1 MIATVRIYYLTEFYY
16 TFLTKLCQTF
26 MLLNLNP
33 IMSVIANVPAAT
45 AATVRSLKLSIRDFM
60 VWLVDCS
67 LQSCKKVVE
76 FRCPDC
82 RGVPVCSFSL
92 LFQSSLNAFLQHID
106 AWYSASIPPEN
117 CHQSYCDSRGRRSSR
132 SGSTPVC
139 TLTVCLISFRW
150 RLSKVLIQDMMLL
163 AI

>member
-1 MIATVRIYYLTEFYY
+1 MYYLTDFHH

-45 AATVRSLKLSIRDFM
+45 AATVRSLKLSIIDFM
-60 VWLVDCS
+60 VWLVDRS
-67 LQSCKKVVE
+67 LQSCTKAVE
-76 FRCPDC
+76 FRCSDC
-82 RGVPVCSFSL
+82 RGVPVCNFSL
-92 LFQSSLNAFLQHID
+92 LFQSSVNAFPQHVD

-117 CHQSYCDSRGRRSSR
+117 CHKSYCDARGRRSSR

-139 TLTVCLISFRW
+139 TSIVCLISFRW